1 MTSVFISGSMNI
13 KNLDSNVKKRIN
25 KIITS
30 NFQIILGDADGVDT
44 SIQKY
49 LVEEKAPLVTV
60 YCSGP
65 QPRNNL
71 GAWLVTRVE
80 TKHSPG
86 TRAFFTA
93 KDLKLADDADYGM
106 MIWDT
111 KSTGTLSNVIEL
123 LTRKKKSVVYVN
135 KAKEFLCILKVE
147 DLEKLLGYMSKAALI
162 KADAKLGLK
171 KKIDSLKYEQPS
183 LFDRAE

>member
-1 MTSVFISGSMNI
+1 MTSIFISGSMNI
-13 KNLDSNVKKRIN
+13 RNLDSNVKARIN
-25 KIITS
+25 KIIS
-30 NFQIILGDADGVDT
+30 SKFKVILGDADGVDA
-44 SIQKY
+44 SIQEY
-49 LVEEKAPLVTV
+49 LVEQKAPFVTV

-71 GAWLVTRVE
+71 GSWSVTHVS
-80 TKHSPG
+80 TKHAPG

-123 LTRKKKSVVYVN
+123 LARKKKSVVYIN
-135 KAKEFLCILKVE
+135 KAKEFLCILRVE
-147 DLEKLLGYMSKAALI
+147 DLEKLV
-162 KADAKLGLK
+162 
-171 KKIDSLKYEQPS
+171 
-183 LFDRAE
+183 